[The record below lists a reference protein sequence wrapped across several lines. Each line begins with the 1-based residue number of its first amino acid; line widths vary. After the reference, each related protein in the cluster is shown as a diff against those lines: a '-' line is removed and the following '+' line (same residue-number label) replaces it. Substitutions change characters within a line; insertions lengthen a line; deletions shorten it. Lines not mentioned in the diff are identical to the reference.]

1 MPEET
6 REYFRKEPKLLSYL
20 AHSAGKMLIRLAR
33 LSAAG
38 KWSNYKNQRKIPEDA
53 KPGIIIRI
61 ETAGGNLCWNP
72 HFHCIETE
80 GCYSPFDS
88 EDDYYT
94 GGFLPYR
101 ILRNSWMNTVLNLLE
116 NFRKITADQ
125 ARQLR
130 MKYKK
135 GFNVNSQL
143 RDYTGDEKLMYR
155 QAQYIQKAP
164 LSGIRIV
171 NQNAFG
177 TS

>member
-1 MPEET
+1 MVSKVSSSAYHGFSYAVCQNEKCGQGYVVPFSCKTGICPSCGEKQVLEFSDWLINEVLFNVKHKHTVLTMPEET

-38 KWSNYKNQRKIPEDA
+38 KWSNYKNLRKIPEDA

-80 GCYSPFDS
+80 GCY
-88 EDDYYT
+88 
-94 GGFLPYR
+94 
-101 ILRNSWMNTVLNLLE
+101 NT
-116 NFRKITADQ
+116 
-125 ARQLR
+125 
-130 MKYKK
+130 
-135 GFNVNSQL
+135 
-143 RDYTGDEKLMYR
+143 
-155 QAQYIQKAP
+155 
-164 LSGIRIV
+164 
-171 NQNAFG
+171 FG